1 LAITEVFATQL
12 KLSAIASAPICPH
25 GRARPPVETRTCS
38 GRQNLPGRLD
48 LRGTFAHSYGA
59 VQRQVEMSPKILS
72 VDDSKAV
79 RMLLA
84 RLFRPFACESYEA
97 ANGEEGLAVAARE
110 RPDLIILDYNMPVM
124 SGVSMLRRLRED
136 ADLRRTPVI
145 MLTAESSAEN
155 IATVARLGVRDYITK
170 PFNEEILLAK
180 AARVVS
186 LVARPPLDRRAG
198 MPDPQPEGDGAAHG
212 PVELQR
218 PEQTSSPALIKAMD
232 FMRPQ
237 SPTPTS
243 ELAAGPATPSA
254 APLQQASV
262 LVVDDSRIMRLSL
275 IRALKDLGF
284 DNIKEAKN
292 GRQALELVLKDSFDL
307 MLLDMEMP
315 EMNGMEVLLALKNNP
330 QLGGLPV
337 IVISGADQIENA
349 VKCIEAGA
357 EDYLPKPFN
366 PTLLR
371 ARATSSIEK
380 KRLRDVDR
388 VRLAQLQ
395 TEKDRTEAANKLVIE
410 KNQILEKLSS
420 KLSKYLSPQIYQ
432 SIFRGDQKVEISSKR
447 KKLTI
452 CFTDVA
458 GFTETTDNLE
468 SEELTNV
475 LNHYLTEMSVIALQ
489 HGATIDKFIGD
500 AMLLFFGD
508 PESKGVAEDAKAC
521 VMMAIAMQRRMRE
534 LEQEWRDRGL
544 LRPFRIRMGITTG
557 FCTVGNFG
565 SRDRMDYTI
574 IGNEVNLAARLQ
586 SATEPGSI
594 LLSYETNALVQ
605 GLVMTEEQP
614 PITVKGFPKPISGYK
629 LVGTYDDLVK
639 AGRVVL
645 EERDGLHVL
654 VDLTKQDRTDVIEI
668 LQGILTQLKWPI
680 GRVKKAA
687 GAGRRRKEGGAGR

>member
-1 LAITEVFATQL
+1 M
-12 KLSAIASAPICPH
+12 
-25 GRARPPVETRTCS
+25 R
-38 GRQNLPGRLD
+38 
-48 LRGTFAHSYGA
+48 
-59 VQRQVEMSPKILS
+59 PKILS
-72 VDDSKAV
+72 VDDSKTV
-79 RMLLA
+79 RASLS
-84 RLFRPFACESYEA
+84 RLFSSFACELCEA
-97 ANGEEGLAVAARE
+97 VNGREGLEVAARE

-124 SGVSMLRRLRED
+124 NGVSMLQRLRED
-136 ADLRRTPVI
+136 AELRRIPVI
-145 MLTAESSAEN
+145 MLTTESSAEN
-155 IATVARLGVRDYITK
+155 VATVARLGVRDYVTK
-170 PFNEEILLAK
+170 PFNEELLLAK

-186 LVARPPLDRRAG
+186 LIAREQSRRA
-198 MPDPQPEGDGAAHG
+198 DDAHDLESTEGPKSTEETAEETSNSSAAS
-212 PVELQR
+212 LQR
-218 PEQTSSPALIKAMD
+218 
-232 FMRPQ
+232 
-237 SPTPTS
+237 
-243 ELAAGPATPSA
+243 
-254 APLQQASV
+254 ASV
-262 LVVDDSRIMRLSL
+262 LVVDDSRTMRLSMM
-275 IRALKDLGF
+275 RALNDLGF
-284 DNIKEAKN
+284 NNIKEAKN
-292 GRQALELVLKDSFDL
+292 GRQALDLVLKEPFDL

-330 QLGGLPV
+330 ELDGLPV
-337 IVISGADQIENA
+337 IVISGTDQIENA

-380 KRLRDVDR
+380 KRLRDLDR
-388 VRLAQLQ
+388 VHLNQLRA
-395 TEKDRTEAANKLVIE
+395 EKDRTEAANRLVTE
-410 KNQILEKLSS
+410 KNQILENLSS

-432 SIFRGDQKVEISSKR
+432 SIFRGEQGVEISSKR

-452 CFTDVA
+452 CFTDIA

-521 VMMAIAMQRRMRE
+521 VLMAIAMQRRMHE
-534 LEQEWRDRGL
+534 LEQEWRSRGL
-544 LRPFRIRMGITTG
+544 LRPFRIRIGIATG

-594 LLSYETNALVQ
+594 LLSHETNALVQ

-645 EERDGLHVL
+645 EERDGLRVL
-654 VDLTKQDRTDVIEI
+654 VDLTKQNKTEAIQI
-668 LQGILTQLKWPI
+668 LQNILTQLKRQK
-680 GRVKKAA
+680 GKVKKVAD
-687 GAGRRRKEGGAGR
+687 G

>member
-1 LAITEVFATQL
+1 
-12 KLSAIASAPICPH
+12 
-25 GRARPPVETRTCS
+25 
-38 GRQNLPGRLD
+38 
-48 LRGTFAHSYGA
+48 
-59 VQRQVEMSPKILS
+59 MSPKILS
-72 VDDSKAV
+72 VDDSKGV

-84 RLFRPFACESYEA
+84 RLFRPFACELFEA
-97 ANGEEGLAVAARE
+97 ANGEEGLAAALRE

-124 SGVSMLRRLRED
+124 DGVSMLRQLREH

-155 IATVARLGVRDYITK
+155 IATVARLGVRDYVTK
-170 PFNEEILLAK
+170 PFSEELFLAK
-180 AARVVS
+180 VARAIS
-186 LVARPPLDRRAG
+186 LEARPPHDRR
-198 MPDPQPEGDGAAHG
+198 E
-212 PVELQR
+212 R
-218 PEQTSSPALIKAMD
+218 KPA
-232 FMRPQ
+232 PQ
-237 SPTPTS
+237 S
-243 ELAAGPATPSA
+243 ERGGDAEVPATPDALKSA
-254 APLQQASV
+254 IELAESSSAPTSVPLQRASV
-262 LVVDDSRIMRLSL
+262 LVVDDSRTMRLSL
-275 IRALKDLGF
+275 IRALNELGF
-284 DNIKEAKN
+284 DNIKEAGN
-292 GRQALELVLKDSFDL
+292 GRQALELVLKEQFDL

-315 EMNGMEVLLALKNNP
+315 EMNGMEVLVALRNNP
-330 QLGGLPV
+330 QLDGLPV

-349 VKCIEAGA
+349 VRCIEAGA

-380 KRLRDVDR
+380 KRLRDLDR
-388 VRLAQLQ
+388 VRLIQLQ
-395 TEKDRTEAANKLVIE
+395 TEKDRTEAANRLVTE
-410 KNQILEKLSS
+410 KNQILENLSS

-432 SIFRGDQKVEISSKR
+432 SIFRGEQTVEISSKR

-452 CFTDVA
+452 CFTDIA

-521 VMMAIAMQRRMRE
+521 VLMAIAMQRRMRE
-534 LEQEWRDRGL
+534 LEQEWRSRGL

-594 LLSYETNALVQ
+594 LLSHETNALVQ

-629 LVGTYDDLVK
+629 LVGTYNDLVK
-639 AGRVVL
+639 DGKVVL

-654 VDLTKQDRTDVIEI
+654 VDLTKQDRSDVIEI
-668 LQGILTQLKWPI
+668 LQNILTQLKRPR
-680 GRVKKAA
+680 GHVKQARERPDA
-687 GAGRRRKEGGAGR
+687 MRRAEL

>member
-1 LAITEVFATQL
+1 
-12 KLSAIASAPICPH
+12 
-25 GRARPPVETRTCS
+25 
-38 GRQNLPGRLD
+38 
-48 LRGTFAHSYGA
+48 
-59 VQRQVEMSPKILS
+59 MSPKILS

-84 RLFRPFACESYEA
+84 RLFRPFSCELFEA
-97 ANGEEGLAVAARE
+97 ANGEEGLAVAVRE

-124 SGVSMLRRLRED
+124 DGVSMLRRLREN
-136 ADLRRTPVI
+136 AELRRTPVI

-155 IATVARLGVRDYITK
+155 IATVARLGVRDYLTK
-170 PFNEEILLAK
+170 PFSEELFLAK
-180 AARVVS
+180 VARAIS
-186 LVARPPLDRRAG
+186 LVARPTNDRRERK
-198 MPDPQPEGDGAAHG
+198 PDPRSERGGDA
-212 PVELQR
+212 E
-218 PEQTSSPALIKAMD
+218 
-232 FMRPQ
+232 
-237 SPTPTS
+237 
-243 ELAAGPATPSA
+243 GPATRDAPKSATELAKSSSAPSA
-254 APLQQASV
+254 APLQRASV
-262 LVVDDSRIMRLSL
+262 LVVDDSRTMRLSL
-275 IRALKDLGF
+275 TRALNELGF

-292 GRQALELVLKDSFDL
+292 GRQALELVLKEPFDL

-349 VKCIEAGA
+349 VRCIEAGA

-380 KRLRDVDR
+380 KRLRDLDR
-388 VRLAQLQ
+388 VRLTQLQ
-395 TEKDRTEAANKLVIE
+395 TEKDRTEAANKLVTE
-410 KNQILEKLSS
+410 KNQILENLSS

-432 SIFRGDQKVEISSKR
+432 SIFKGEQKVEIFAKR

-452 CFTDVA
+452 CFTDIA

-521 VMMAIAMQRRMRE
+521 VLMAIAMQRRMRE

-544 LRPFRIRMGITTG
+544 LRPFRIRIGITTG

-594 LLSYETNALVQ
+594 LLSHETNALVQ

-629 LVGTYDDLVK
+629 LVGTYNDLVK

-654 VDLTKQDRTDVIEI
+654 VDLTKQDRSAVIEI
-668 LQGILTQLKWPI
+668 LQDILTQLKQPR
-680 GRVKKAA
+680 GKVKQAA
-687 GAGRRRKEGGAGR
+687 GAARRRKKGEAEL

>member
-1 LAITEVFATQL
+1 M
-12 KLSAIASAPICPH
+12 K
-25 GRARPPVETRTCS
+25 
-38 GRQNLPGRLD
+38 
-48 LRGTFAHSYGA
+48 
-59 VQRQVEMSPKILS
+59 
-72 VDDSKAV
+72 
-79 RMLLA
+79 
-84 RLFRPFACESYEA
+84 
-97 ANGEEGLAVAARE
+97 
-110 RPDLIILDYNMPVM
+110 
-124 SGVSMLRRLRED
+124 
-136 ADLRRTPVI
+136 
-145 MLTAESSAEN
+145 SSAEN
-155 IATVARLGVRDYITK
+155 IATVARLGVRDYVTK
-170 PFNEEILLAK
+170 PFSEELFLAK
-180 AARVVS
+180 VARAIS
-186 LVARPPLDRRAG
+186 LVARPTHDRRERK
-198 MPDPQPEGDGAAHG
+198 PDAQSERGGDADG
-212 PVELQR
+212 PVTPDDPKSATGLAE
-218 PEQTSSPALIKAMD
+218 SPSA
-232 FMRPQ
+232 
-237 SPTPTS
+237 
-243 ELAAGPATPSA
+243 PSA
-254 APLQQASV
+254 APLQRASV
-262 LVVDDSRIMRLSL
+262 LVVDDSRTMRLSL
-275 IRALKDLGF
+275 TRALNELGF

-292 GRQALELVLKDSFDL
+292 GRQALELVLKEHFDL

-315 EMNGMEVLLALKNNP
+315 EMNGMEVLLALKKNP

-349 VKCIEAGA
+349 VRCIEAGA

-380 KRLRDVDR
+380 KRLRDLDR
-388 VRLAQLQ
+388 VRLTQLQ
-395 TEKDRTEAANKLVIE
+395 TEKERTEAANKLVTE
-410 KNQILEKLSS
+410 KNQILENLSS

-432 SIFRGDQKVEISSKR
+432 SIFRGEQNVEISSKR

-452 CFTDVA
+452 CFTDIA

-521 VMMAIAMQRRMRE
+521 VLMAIAMQRRMRE
-534 LEQEWRDRGL
+534 LEQEWRNRGL

-594 LLSYETNALVQ
+594 LLSHETNALVQ

-629 LVGTYDDLVK
+629 LVGTYNDLVK
-639 AGRVVL
+639 AGKVVL

-654 VDLTKQDRTDVIEI
+654 VDLTKQDRSDVIEI
-668 LQGILTQLKWPI
+668 LQNILTQLKQP
-680 GRVKKAA
+680 KHEA
-687 GAGRRRKEGGAGR
+687 GAARRRKKGEVEL

>member
-1 LAITEVFATQL
+1 
-12 KLSAIASAPICPH
+12 
-25 GRARPPVETRTCS
+25 
-38 GRQNLPGRLD
+38 
-48 LRGTFAHSYGA
+48 
-59 VQRQVEMSPKILS
+59 MSPKILS
-72 VDDSKAV
+72 VDDSKTV
-79 RMLLA
+79 RVLLA
-84 RLFRPFACESYEA
+84 RLFRPYACELCEA
-97 ANGEEGLAVAARE
+97 SNGEEGLAVATRE
-110 RPDLIILDYNMPVM
+110 RPDLIFLDYSMPVM
-124 SGVSMLRRLRED
+124 DGVTMLRRLREH
-136 ADLRRTPVI
+136 AELRRTPVI
-145 MLTAESSAEN
+145 MLTAESGAEN
-155 IATVARLGVRDYITK
+155 IATVARLGVHDYVTK
-170 PFNEEILLAK
+170 PFSEEVLLAK

-186 LVARPPLDRRAG
+186 LVARPSHERGAAEPN
-198 MPDPQPEGDGAAHG
+198 PQPVEDGAAHG
-212 PVELQR
+212 PKPMNFMS
-218 PEQTSSPALIKAMD
+218 PESQNPM
-232 FMRPQ
+232 
-237 SPTPTS
+237 S
-243 ELAAGPATPSA
+243 ELAEGPSTPSP
-254 APLQQASV
+254 APIQGASV
-262 LVVDDSRIMRLSL
+262 LVVDDSRTMRLSL
-275 IRALKDLGF
+275 IRALNNLGF
-284 DNIKEAKN
+284 DNIKQAKN
-292 GRQALELVLKDSFDL
+292 GREALELVLKDSFDL

-315 EMNGMEVLLALKNNP
+315 EMNGMELLLAVKNNP

-380 KRLRDVDR
+380 KRLRDLDR
-388 VRLAQLQ
+388 VRLTQLQ
-395 TEKDRTEAANKLVIE
+395 TEKDRTEAANRLVTE
-410 KNQILEKLSS
+410 KNQILENLSS

-452 CFTDVA
+452 CFTDIA

-534 LEQEWRDRGL
+534 LEQEWRNRGL

-639 AGRVVL
+639 EGRVVL

-654 VDLTKQDRTDVIEI
+654 VDLTKQDRSEVIEI
-668 LQGILTQLKWPI
+668 LQDILTQLKRPR
-680 GRVKKAA
+680 GRAKKAA
-687 GAGRRRKEGGAGR
+687 GPGRPRKGGGGGG

>member
-1 LAITEVFATQL
+1 
-12 KLSAIASAPICPH
+12 
-25 GRARPPVETRTCS
+25 
-38 GRQNLPGRLD
+38 
-48 LRGTFAHSYGA
+48 
-59 VQRQVEMSPKILS
+59 
-72 VDDSKAV
+72 
-79 RMLLA
+79 
-84 RLFRPFACESYEA
+84 
-97 ANGEEGLAVAARE
+97 
-110 RPDLIILDYNMPVM
+110 
-124 SGVSMLRRLRED
+124 
-136 ADLRRTPVI
+136 
-145 MLTAESSAEN
+145 
-155 IATVARLGVRDYITK
+155 
-170 PFNEEILLAK
+170 
-180 AARVVS
+180 
-186 LVARPPLDRRAG
+186 
-198 MPDPQPEGDGAAHG
+198 
-212 PVELQR
+212 
-218 PEQTSSPALIKAMD
+218 
-232 FMRPQ
+232 
-237 SPTPTS
+237 
-243 ELAAGPATPSA
+243 
-254 APLQQASV
+254 V
-262 LVVDDSRIMRLSL
+262 LVVDDSRTMRLSL
-275 IRALKDLGF
+275 IRALNELGF

-292 GRQALELVLKDSFDL
+292 GRQALELVLKEHFDL

-349 VKCIEAGA
+349 VRCIEAGA

-380 KRLRDVDR
+380 KRLRDLDR
-388 VRLAQLQ
+388 VRLVQLQ
-395 TEKDRTEAANKLVIE
+395 TEKDRTEAANRLVTE
-410 KNQILEKLSS
+410 KNQILETLSS

-432 SIFRGDQKVEISSKR
+432 SIFRGEQTVEISSKR

-452 CFTDVA
+452 CFTDIA

-521 VMMAIAMQRRMRE
+521 VLMAIAMQRRMRE
-534 LEQEWRDRGL
+534 LEQEWRSRGL

-594 LLSYETNALVQ
+594 LLSHETNALVQ

-629 LVGTYDDLVK
+629 LVGTYNDLVK
-639 AGRVVL
+639 DGRVVL

-654 VDLTKQDRTDVIEI
+654 VDLTKQDRSDVIEI
-668 LQGILTQLKWPI
+668 LQDILTQLRRPS
-680 GRVKKAA
+680 GRGRKAT
-687 GAGRRRKEGGAGR
+687 GVGGRRKKGAL

>member
-1 LAITEVFATQL
+1 M
-12 KLSAIASAPICPH
+12 
-25 GRARPPVETRTCS
+25 R
-38 GRQNLPGRLD
+38 
-48 LRGTFAHSYGA
+48 
-59 VQRQVEMSPKILS
+59 PKILS
-72 VDDSKAV
+72 VDDSEAV
-79 RMLLA
+79 RMRLA
-84 RLFRPFACESYEA
+84 RLFRPFACEVFEA

-110 RPDLIILDYNMPVM
+110 RPDLILLDYNMPVM
-124 SGVSMLRRLRED
+124 DGVSMLRRLREH

-145 MLTAESSAEN
+145 MLTGESSAEN

-170 PFNEEILLAK
+170 PFDERLLLAK
-180 AARVVS
+180 AARAIS
-186 LVARPPLDRRAG
+186 LVARPSHDRCERE
-198 MPDPQPEGDGAAHG
+198 PDPQSKRSGDAQG
-212 PVELQR
+212 PVSAEG
-218 PEQTSSPALIKAMD
+218 PEPAAQLVEAPSPL
-232 FMRPQ
+232 
-237 SPTPTS
+237 
-243 ELAAGPATPSA
+243 SA
-254 APLQQASV
+254 APLQRAFV
-262 LVVDDSRIMRLSL
+262 LVVDDSRTMRLSL
-275 IRALKDLGF
+275 VQALNELGF

-292 GRQALELVLKDSFDL
+292 GRQALELVLKEPFDL

-315 EMNGMEVLLALKNNP
+315 EMNGMEVLLAMKNNP
-330 QLGGLPV
+330 QLSGLPV

-349 VKCIEAGA
+349 VRCIEAGA

-380 KRLRDVDR
+380 KRLRDLDR
-388 VRLAQLQ
+388 IRLTQLQ
-395 TEKDRTEAANKLVIE
+395 TEKDRTEAANTLVTE
-410 KNQILEKLSS
+410 KNQILETLSS

-432 SIFRGDQKVEISSKR
+432 SIFRGDQNVEISSKR

-452 CFTDVA
+452 CFTDIA

-489 HGATIDKFIGD
+489 HGATIDKFFGD

-521 VMMAIAMQRRMRE
+521 VLMAIAMQRRMRE
-534 LEQEWRDRGL
+534 LEQAWRNRGL
-544 LRPFRIRMGITTG
+544 LRPFRIRMGIATG

-594 LLSYETNALVQ
+594 LLSHETNALVQ
-605 GLVMTEEQP
+605 GLVLTEEQP

-654 VDLTKQDRTDVIEI
+654 VDLTKQDRFDAIDI
-668 LQGILTQLKWPI
+668 LQGILNQLKQPK
-680 GRVKKAA
+680 GKVKHAM
-687 GAGRRRKEGGAGR
+687 GATRRRKKGAVEL

>member
-1 LAITEVFATQL
+1 
-12 KLSAIASAPICPH
+12 
-25 GRARPPVETRTCS
+25 
-38 GRQNLPGRLD
+38 
-48 LRGTFAHSYGA
+48 
-59 VQRQVEMSPKILS
+59 MSPKILS
-72 VDDSKAV
+72 VDDSKTIRA
-79 RMLLA
+79 LLA
-84 RLFRPFACESYEA
+84 RLFRPYACELYEA
-97 ANGEEGLAVAARE
+97 ANGEEGLAVAGKE
-110 RPDLIILDYNMPVM
+110 RPDLIFLDYNMPVM
-124 SGVSMLRRLRED
+124 DGVTMLRRLRDD
-136 ADLRRTPVI
+136 AELRRTPVI
-145 MLTAESSAEN
+145 MLTAESGVEN
-155 IATVARLGVRDYITK
+155 IATVARLGVRDYIVK
-170 PFNEEILLAK
+170 PFDQELLLAK
-180 AARVVS
+180 TSRVVA
-186 LVARPPLDRRAG
+186 LVTRPNHERREKKPTPPSERAG
-198 MPDPQPEGDGAAHG
+198 ETQGSASASEPTEPKPGQATP
-212 PVELQR
+212 LQR
-218 PEQTSSPALIKAMD
+218 
-232 FMRPQ
+232 
-237 SPTPTS
+237 
-243 ELAAGPATPSA
+243 
-254 APLQQASV
+254 ASV
-262 LVVDDSRIMRLSL
+262 LVVDDSRTMRLSL
-275 IRALKDLGF
+275 IRGLNELGF

-292 GRQALELVLKDSFDL
+292 GRQALELVLKEPFDL

-330 QLGGLPV
+330 QLRGLPV

-349 VKCIEAGA
+349 VRCIEAGA

-380 KRLRDVDR
+380 KRLRDLDR
-388 VRLAQLQ
+388 VRLVQLQ
-395 TEKDRTEAANKLVIE
+395 TEKDRTEAANRLVTE
-410 KNQILEKLSS
+410 KNQILENLSS

-432 SIFRGDQKVEISSKR
+432 SIFRGEQTVEISSKR

-452 CFTDVA
+452 CFTDIA

-521 VMMAIAMQRRMRE
+521 VLMAIAMQRRMRE
-534 LEQEWRDRGL
+534 LEQEWRNRGL

-594 LLSYETNALVQ
+594 LLSHETNALVQ

-639 AGRVVL
+639 SGKVVL
-645 EERDGLHVL
+645 EERDGLHLL
-654 VDLTKQDRTDVIEI
+654 VDLTKQDRSDVIEI
-668 LQGILTQLKWPI
+668 LEDVLTQLKRPKGI
-680 GRVKKAA
+680 RKDAA
-687 GAGRRRKEGGAGR
+687 GAARRRKKGEARH

>member
-1 LAITEVFATQL
+1 M
-12 KLSAIASAPICPH
+12 
-25 GRARPPVETRTCS
+25 R
-38 GRQNLPGRLD
+38 
-48 LRGTFAHSYGA
+48 
-59 VQRQVEMSPKILS
+59 PKILS

-79 RMLLA
+79 RMSLS
-84 RLFRPFACESYEA
+84 RLFSPFACELCEA
-97 ANGEEGLAVAARE
+97 VNGQEGLEVAARE

-124 SGVSMLRRLRED
+124 NGVSMLQLLRQD
-136 ADLRRTPVI
+136 AELRRTPVI
-145 MLTAESSAEN
+145 MLTTESSAEN

-170 PFNEEILLAK
+170 PFNEELLLSK

-186 LVARPPLDRRAG
+186 LVREQSTRPGDAHDLVST
-198 MPDPQPEGDGAAHG
+198 EG
-212 PVELQR
+212 
-218 PEQTSSPALIKAMD
+218 
-232 FMRPQ
+232 
-237 SPTPTS
+237 PTS
-243 ELAAGPATPSA
+243 TKERAEETSIPSA
-254 APLQQASV
+254 ASLQRASV
-262 LVVDDSRIMRLSL
+262 LVVDDSRTMRLSM
-275 IRALKDLGF
+275 IRAMNDLGF
-284 DNIKEAKN
+284 NNIKEAKN
-292 GRQALELVLKDSFDL
+292 GRQALELVLKEPFDL
-307 MLLDMEMP
+307 LLLDMEMP
-315 EMNGMEVLLALKNNP
+315 EMNGMEVLLALKNDP
-330 QLGGLPV
+330 RLDGLPV
-337 IVISGADQIENA
+337 IVISGTDQIENA

-366 PTLLR
+366 PTVLR

-380 KRLRDVDR
+380 KRLRDLDR
-388 VRLAQLQ
+388 VLLNQLQ
-395 TEKDRTEAANKLVIE
+395 TEKDRTEAANRLVTE
-410 KNQILEKLSS
+410 KNQILENLSS

-432 SIFRGDQKVEISSKR
+432 SIFRGEQNVEISSKR

-452 CFTDVA
+452 CFIDIA

-475 LNHYLTEMSVIALQ
+475 LNHYLTEMSAIALE

-508 PESKGVAEDAKAC
+508 PDSKGVAEDAKAC

-544 LRPFRIRMGITTG
+544 MRPFRIRIGIATG

-574 IGNEVNLAARLQ
+574 IGNEVNLASRLQ

-645 EERDGLHVL
+645 EERDGLRVL
-654 VDLTKQDRTDVIEI
+654 VDLTKQNNTEVIQI
-668 LQGILTQLKWPI
+668 LQNILTQLKRQK
-680 GRVKKAA
+680 GKVK
-687 GAGRRRKEGGAGR
+687 

>member
-1 LAITEVFATQL
+1 M
-12 KLSAIASAPICPH
+12 
-25 GRARPPVETRTCS
+25 R
-38 GRQNLPGRLD
+38 
-48 LRGTFAHSYGA
+48 
-59 VQRQVEMSPKILS
+59 PKILS
-72 VDDSKAV
+72 VDDSEAV
-79 RMLLA
+79 RMRLA
-84 RLFRPFACESYEA
+84 RLFRPFACEVFEA

-110 RPDLIILDYNMPVM
+110 RPDLILLDYNMPVM
-124 SGVSMLRRLRED
+124 DGVSMLRRLREH

-145 MLTAESSAEN
+145 MLTGESSAEN

-170 PFNEEILLAK
+170 PFDERLLLAK
-180 AARVVS
+180 AARAIS
-186 LVARPPLDRRAG
+186 LVARPSHDRCEREPDRQSDAQDPLSAEG
-198 MPDPQPEGDGAAHG
+198 PEPAAQL
-212 PVELQR
+212 VEA
-218 PEQTSSPALIKAMD
+218 PSPL
-232 FMRPQ
+232 
-237 SPTPTS
+237 
-243 ELAAGPATPSA
+243 SA
-254 APLQQASV
+254 APLQRAFV
-262 LVVDDSRIMRLSL
+262 LVVDDSRTMRLSL
-275 IRALKDLGF
+275 VQALNELGF

-292 GRQALELVLKDSFDL
+292 GRQALELVLKEPFDL

-315 EMNGMEVLLALKNNP
+315 EMNGMEVLLAMKNNP
-330 QLGGLPV
+330 QLSGLPV

-349 VKCIEAGA
+349 VRCIEAGA

-380 KRLRDVDR
+380 KRLRDLDR
-388 VRLAQLQ
+388 IRLTQLQ
-395 TEKDRTEAANKLVIE
+395 TEKDRTEAANTLVTE
-410 KNQILEKLSS
+410 KNQILETLSS

-432 SIFRGDQKVEISSKR
+432 SIFRGDQNVEISSKR

-452 CFTDVA
+452 CFTDIA

-500 AMLLFFGD
+500 AILLFFGD

-521 VMMAIAMQRRMRE
+521 VLMAIAMQRRMRE
-534 LEQEWRDRGL
+534 LEQEWRNRGL
-544 LRPFRIRMGITTG
+544 LRPFRIRMGIATG

-594 LLSYETNALVQ
+594 LLSHETNALVQ
-605 GLVMTEEQP
+605 GLVLTEEQP

-654 VDLTKQDRTDVIEI
+654 VDLTKQDRFDAIDI
-668 LQGILTQLKWPI
+668 LQGILNQLKQPK
-680 GRVKKAA
+680 GKVKQAM
-687 GAGRRRKEGGAGR
+687 GATRRRKKGAVEL

>member
-1 LAITEVFATQL
+1 
-12 KLSAIASAPICPH
+12 
-25 GRARPPVETRTCS
+25 
-38 GRQNLPGRLD
+38 
-48 LRGTFAHSYGA
+48 
-59 VQRQVEMSPKILS
+59 MSPKILS

-84 RLFRPFACESYEA
+84 RLFRPFACELFEA
-97 ANGEEGLAVAARE
+97 VNGEEGLVVAVRE

-124 SGVSMLRRLRED
+124 DGVSMLRELREN

-155 IATVARLGVRDYITK
+155 IATVARLGVRDYVTK
-170 PFNEEILLAK
+170 PFSEELFLAK
-180 AARVVS
+180 VIRAIS
-186 LVARPPLDRRAG
+186 LVARPTHDERERKPA
-198 MPDPQPEGDGAAHG
+198 PQSERG
-212 PVELQR
+212 PVTADAQNSATASA
-218 PEQTSSPALIKAMD
+218 PSP
-232 FMRPQ
+232 
-237 SPTPTS
+237 
-243 ELAAGPATPSA
+243 
-254 APLQQASV
+254 APLQRASV
-262 LVVDDSRIMRLSL
+262 LVVDDSRTMRLSL
-275 IRALKDLGF
+275 IRALNELGF

-292 GRQALELVLKDSFDL
+292 GRQALDLVLKEHFDL

-337 IVISGADQIENA
+337 IVISGANQIENA
-349 VKCIEAGA
+349 VRCIEAGA

-366 PTLLR
+366 ATLLR

-380 KRLRDVDR
+380 KRLRDIDR

-395 TEKDRTEAANKLVIE
+395 TEKDRTEAANMLVTE
-410 KNQILEKLSS
+410 KNQILENLSS

-432 SIFRGDQKVEISSKR
+432 SIFKGEQNVEISSKR

-452 CFTDVA
+452 CFTDIA

-521 VMMAIAMQRRMRE
+521 VLMAIAMQRRMRE
-534 LEQEWRDRGL
+534 LEQEWRNRGL

-594 LLSYETNALVQ
+594 LLSPETNALVQ

-614 PITVKGFPKPISGYK
+614 PITVKGFPKPISAYK
-629 LVGTYDDLVK
+629 LVGTYNDLVK
-639 AGRVVL
+639 DGKVVL

-654 VDLTKQDRTDVIEI
+654 VDLAKQDRSDAIEV
-668 LQGILTQLKWPI
+668 LQHILTQLKRPSER
-680 GRVKKAA
+680 GKKAT
-687 GAGRRRKEGGAGR
+687 GVGGRRKKSEAGH

>member
-1 LAITEVFATQL
+1 
-12 KLSAIASAPICPH
+12 
-25 GRARPPVETRTCS
+25 
-38 GRQNLPGRLD
+38 
-48 LRGTFAHSYGA
+48 
-59 VQRQVEMSPKILS
+59 MSPKILS

-84 RLFRPFACESYEA
+84 RLFRPFACELFEA
-97 ANGEEGLAVAARE
+97 VNGEEGLVVAVRE

-124 SGVSMLRRLRED
+124 DGVSMLRELREN

-155 IATVARLGVRDYITK
+155 IATVARLGVRDYVTK
-170 PFNEEILLAK
+170 PFSEELFLAK
-180 AARVVS
+180 VIRAIS
-186 LVARPPLDRRAG
+186 LVARPTHDERERKPA
-198 MPDPQPEGDGAAHG
+198 PQSERG
-212 PVELQR
+212 PVTADAQNSA
-218 PEQTSSPALIKAMD
+218 T
-232 FMRPQ
+232 
-237 SPTPTS
+237 
-243 ELAAGPATPSA
+243 ELAESSSAPSP
-254 APLQQASV
+254 APLQRASV
-262 LVVDDSRIMRLSL
+262 LVVDDSRTMRLSL
-275 IRALKDLGF
+275 IRALNELGF

-292 GRQALELVLKDSFDL
+292 GRQALDLVLKEHFDL

-337 IVISGADQIENA
+337 IVISGANQIENA
-349 VKCIEAGA
+349 VRCIEAGA

-366 PTLLR
+366 ATLLR

-380 KRLRDVDR
+380 KRLRDIDR

-395 TEKDRTEAANKLVIE
+395 TEKDRTEAANMLVTE
-410 KNQILEKLSS
+410 KNQILENLSS

-432 SIFRGDQKVEISSKR
+432 SIFKGEQNVEISSKR

-452 CFTDVA
+452 CFTDIA

-521 VMMAIAMQRRMRE
+521 VLMAIAMQRRMRE
-534 LEQEWRDRGL
+534 LEQEWRNRGL

-594 LLSYETNALVQ
+594 LLSPETNALVQ

-614 PITVKGFPKPISGYK
+614 PITVKGFPKPISAYK
-629 LVGTYDDLVK
+629 LVGTYNDLVK
-639 AGRVVL
+639 DGKVVL

-654 VDLTKQDRTDVIEI
+654 VDLAKQDRSDAIEV
-668 LQGILTQLKWPI
+668 LQRILTQLKRPSER
-680 GRVKKAA
+680 GKKAT
-687 GAGRRRKEGGAGR
+687 GVGGRRKKSEAGH

>member
-1 LAITEVFATQL
+1 
-12 KLSAIASAPICPH
+12 
-25 GRARPPVETRTCS
+25 
-38 GRQNLPGRLD
+38 
-48 LRGTFAHSYGA
+48 
-59 VQRQVEMSPKILS
+59 MSPKILS
-72 VDDSKAV
+72 VDDSKTV
-79 RMLLA
+79 RSLLA
-84 RLFRPFACESYEA
+84 RLLKPYACELCEA

-110 RPDLIILDYNMPVM
+110 KPDLILLDYNMPVM
-124 SGVSMLRRLRED
+124 DGITMLRRLRDNAE
-136 ADLRRTPVI
+136 LKRTPVI
-145 MLTAESSAEN
+145 MLTAELGAEN
-155 IATVARLGVRDYITK
+155 IATVARLGVRDYIVK
-170 PFNEEILLAK
+170 PFDQAHLLAK
-180 AARVVS
+180 TARVVS
-186 LVARPPLDRRAG
+186 LVPRPTRERHEKEPH
-198 MPDPQPEGDGAAHG
+198 PE
-212 PVELQR
+212 
-218 PEQTSSPALIKAMD
+218 
-232 FMRPQ
+232 PQ
-237 SPTPTS
+237 SERATNTES
-243 ELAAGPATPSA
+243 SVNTKARDFETELAEGRF
-254 APLQQASV
+254 APTTGHLRRASV

-275 IRALKDLGF
+275 IRALNELGF
-284 DNIKEAKN
+284 DDIKEAKN
-292 GRQALELVLKDSFDL
+292 GRQALELALKQPFDL

-315 EMNGMEVLLALKNNP
+315 EMNGMEVLLTLKNHP
-330 QLGGLPV
+330 QLSGLPV

-380 KRLRDVDR
+380 KRLRDLDR
-388 VRLAQLQ
+388 VRLTQLQ
-395 TEKDRTEAANKLVIE
+395 AAKDRTEAANSLVTE
-410 KNQILEKLSS
+410 KNQILENLSS

-432 SIFRGDQKVEISSKR
+432 SIFRGEQNVEISSKR

-452 CFTDVA
+452 CFTDIA

-508 PESKGVAEDAKAC
+508 PESRGVVEDAKAC

-534 LEQEWRDRGL
+534 LEQEWRSRGL

-629 LVGTYDDLVK
+629 LVGTYNDLVK
-639 AGRVVL
+639 AGKVVL

-654 VDLTKQDRTDVIEI
+654 VDLTKQDRSDAIGI
-668 LQGILTQLKWPI
+668 LQDILTRLKRPQVI
-680 GRVKKAA
+680 ANKAVR
-687 GAGRRRKEGGAGR
+687 AGRRGKKGNPAP

>member
-1 LAITEVFATQL
+1 MPRRRFA
-12 KLSAIASAPICPH
+12 
-25 GRARPPVETRTCS
+25 
-38 GRQNLPGRLD
+38 
-48 LRGTFAHSYGA
+48 
-59 VQRQVEMSPKILS
+59 
-72 VDDSKAV
+72 
-79 RMLLA
+79 
-84 RLFRPFACESYEA
+84 
-97 ANGEEGLAVAARE
+97 
-110 RPDLIILDYNMPVM
+110 
-124 SGVSMLRRLRED
+124 
-136 ADLRRTPVI
+136 
-145 MLTAESSAEN
+145 
-155 IATVARLGVRDYITK
+155 
-170 PFNEEILLAK
+170 
-180 AARVVS
+180 
-186 LVARPPLDRRAG
+186 
-198 MPDPQPEGDGAAHG
+198 
-212 PVELQR
+212 
-218 PEQTSSPALIKAMD
+218 
-232 FMRPQ
+232 
-237 SPTPTS
+237 
-243 ELAAGPATPSA
+243 PSA
-254 APLQQASV
+254 ATLQRASV
-262 LVVDDSRIMRLSL
+262 LVVDDSRTMRLSL
-275 IRALKDLGF
+275 IRALNDLGF

-292 GRQALELVLKDSFDL
+292 GRQALELVLKETFDL

-330 QLGGLPV
+330 ELGGLPV

-349 VKCIEAGA
+349 VRCIEAGA

-380 KRLRDVDR
+380 KRLRDLDR
-388 VRLAQLQ
+388 VRLTQLQ
-395 TEKDRTEAANKLVIE
+395 TEKDRTEAANKLVTE
-410 KNQILEKLSS
+410 KNQILENLSS

-432 SIFRGDQKVEISSKR
+432 SIFRGEQNVEISSKR

-452 CFTDVA
+452 CFTDIA

-521 VMMAIAMQRRMRE
+521 VLMAIAMQRRMRE
-534 LEQEWRDRGL
+534 LEQEWRNRGL

-594 LLSYETNALVQ
+594 LLSHETNALVQ

-629 LVGTYDDLVK
+629 LVGTYDELVK
-639 AGRVVL
+639 SGRVVL

-654 VDLTKQDRTDVIEI
+654 VDLTKQDRSDVIDV
-668 LQGILTQLKWPI
+668 LQDILTQLKHPAAK
-680 GRVKKAA
+680 GKKASA
-687 GAGRRRKEGGAGR
+687 TGRRRNKGDTAG

>member
-1 LAITEVFATQL
+1 M
-12 KLSAIASAPICPH
+12 
-25 GRARPPVETRTCS
+25 R
-38 GRQNLPGRLD
+38 
-48 LRGTFAHSYGA
+48 
-59 VQRQVEMSPKILS
+59 
-72 VDDSKAV
+72 
-79 RMLLA
+79 LA
-84 RLFRPFACESYEA
+84 RLFRPFACEVFEA

-110 RPDLIILDYNMPVM
+110 RPDLILLDYNMPVM
-124 SGVSMLRRLRED
+124 DGVSMLRRLREH

-145 MLTAESSAEN
+145 MLTGELSAEN

-170 PFNEEILLAK
+170 PFDERLLLAK
-180 AARVVS
+180 AARAIS
-186 LVARPPLDRRAG
+186 LVARPSHDRCESE
-198 MPDPQPEGDGAAHG
+198 PDPQSKRSGDAQG
-212 PVELQR
+212 PVSAE
-218 PEQTSSPALIKAMD
+218 SP
-232 FMRPQ
+232 
-237 SPTPTS
+237 
-243 ELAAGPATPSA
+243 GPAAQLVEAPSPLSA
-254 APLQQASV
+254 APLQRASV
-262 LVVDDSRIMRLSL
+262 LVVDDSRTMRLSL
-275 IRALKDLGF
+275 VQALNELGF

-292 GRQALELVLKDSFDL
+292 GRQALELVLKEPFDL

-315 EMNGMEVLLALKNNP
+315 EMNGMEVLLAMKNNP
-330 QLGGLPV
+330 QLSGLPV

-349 VKCIEAGA
+349 VRCIEAGA

-380 KRLRDVDR
+380 KRLRDLDR
-388 VRLAQLQ
+388 IRLTQLQ
-395 TEKDRTEAANKLVIE
+395 TEKDRTEAANTLVTE
-410 KNQILEKLSS
+410 KNQILETLSS

-432 SIFRGDQKVEISSKR
+432 SIFRGDQNVEISSRR

-452 CFTDVA
+452 CFTDIA

-468 SEELTNV
+468 LEELTNV

-500 AMLLFFGD
+500 AILLFFGD
-508 PESKGVAEDAKAC
+508 PEFKGVAEDAKAC
-521 VMMAIAMQRRMRE
+521 VLMAIAMQRRMRE
-534 LEQEWRDRGL
+534 LEQEWRNRGL
-544 LRPFRIRMGITTG
+544 LRPFRIRMGIATG

-594 LLSYETNALVQ
+594 LLSHETNALVQ
-605 GLVMTEEQP
+605 GLVLTEEQP

-654 VDLTKQDRTDVIEI
+654 VDLTKQDRFDAIDI
-668 LQGILTQLKWPI
+668 LQGILNQLKQPK
-680 GRVKKAA
+680 GKVKQAM
-687 GAGRRRKEGGAGR
+687 GATRRRKKGAVEL

>member
-1 LAITEVFATQL
+1 M
-12 KLSAIASAPICPH
+12 
-25 GRARPPVETRTCS
+25 G
-38 GRQNLPGRLD
+38 
-48 LRGTFAHSYGA
+48 
-59 VQRQVEMSPKILS
+59 PKILS

-79 RMLLA
+79 RMRLA
-84 RLFRPFACESYEA
+84 RLFRPFACEVFGA

-110 RPDLIILDYNMPVM
+110 MPDLILLDYNMPVM
-124 SGVSMLRRLRED
+124 DGVSMLRRLREH

-145 MLTAESSAEN
+145 MLTSESRAEN

-170 PFNEEILLAK
+170 PFDERLLLAK
-180 AARVVS
+180 AARAIS
-186 LVARPPLDRRAG
+186 LVARPSHDRCERERN
-198 MPDPQPEGDGAAHG
+198 PQSKRSGDAQG
-212 PVELQR
+212 PVSAES
-218 PEQTSSPALIKAMD
+218 PEPAAQLVEAPSPL
-232 FMRPQ
+232 
-237 SPTPTS
+237 
-243 ELAAGPATPSA
+243 SA
-254 APLQQASV
+254 APLHRASV
-262 LVVDDSRIMRLSL
+262 LVVDDSRTMRLSL
-275 IRALKDLGF
+275 VQALNELGF

-292 GRQALELVLKDSFDL
+292 GRQALELVLKEPFDL

-315 EMNGMEVLLALKNNP
+315 EMNGMEVLLAMKNNP
-330 QLGGLPV
+330 QLSVLPV

-349 VKCIEAGA
+349 VSCIEAGA

-380 KRLRDVDR
+380 KRLRDLDR
-388 VRLAQLQ
+388 IRLTQLQ
-395 TEKDRTEAANKLVIE
+395 TEKDRTEAANRLVTE
-410 KNQILEKLSS
+410 KNQILETLSS

-432 SIFRGDQKVEISSKR
+432 SIFRGDQNVEISSKR

-452 CFTDVA
+452 CFTDIA

-508 PESKGVAEDAKAC
+508 PESKGVSEDAKAC
-521 VMMAIAMQRRMRE
+521 VLMAIAMQRRMRE
-534 LEQEWRDRGL
+534 LEQEWRNRGL
-544 LRPFRIRMGITTG
+544 LRPFRIRMGIATG

-594 LLSYETNALVQ
+594 LLSHETNALVQ
-605 GLVMTEEQP
+605 GLVLTEEQP

-639 AGRVVL
+639 AGSVVL

-654 VDLTKQDRTDVIEI
+654 VDLTKQDRSDAIDI
-668 LQGILTQLKWPI
+668 LQGILTQLKQPK
-680 GRVKKAA
+680 GKVKNAT
-687 GAGRRRKEGGAGR
+687 GATRRRKKGAVEL